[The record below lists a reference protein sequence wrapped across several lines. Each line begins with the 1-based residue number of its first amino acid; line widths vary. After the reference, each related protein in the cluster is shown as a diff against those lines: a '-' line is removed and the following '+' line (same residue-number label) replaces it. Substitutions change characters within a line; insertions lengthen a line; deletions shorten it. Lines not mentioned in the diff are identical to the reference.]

1 MLDIKRLQI
10 LVAFA
15 FLPSAR
21 GFSSIIIILPISFA
35 CLFLFVVK
43 WPIYPFIDS
52 QAHRQGRQIVQSSCR
67 EIHSRHTAEEL
78 TNYPIADLFSSKLPR
93 SLKAIAGRHSS
104 VQPAYIARTRVG
116 MNIFK
121 VISDYD
127 KYYYVNTVF
136 SVQQSRELIK
146 TMPSQLS
153 EAVIEE
159 AMTDLWLSLR
169 QSSSPSLS
177 FHTRPHLSPI
187 LRKTDSLFLVFNIA
201 APSFTM
207 LEKGHKVHY

>member
-67 EIHSRHTAEEL
+67 EIHSRHT
-78 TNYPIADLFSSKLPR
+78 SS
-93 SLKAIAGRHSS
+93 SS
-104 VQPAYIARTRVG
+104 RRTDQLSYTMHIQQIQIVKGDRRTTLSYSASTRVFI
-116 MNIFK
+116 NLFK

-127 KYYYVNTVF
+127 KYC
-136 SVQQSRELIK
+136 RELIK

-153 EAVIEE
+153 ETVIEE
-159 AMTDLWLSLR
+159 AMTDLWLSPR

-177 FHTRPHLSPI
+177 FHTSGI
-187 LRKTDSLFLVFNIA
+187 LRKTDSFILFFLQ
-201 APSFTM
+201 SST
-207 LEKGHKVHY
+207 

>member
-1 MLDIKRLQI
+1 MANLPVHWLSSSSSRKTNRL
-10 LVAFA
+10 V
-15 FLPSAR
+15 FLQGNTFQTHKQQKNWP
-21 GFSSIIIILPISFA
+21 IIL
-35 CLFLFVVK
+35 
-43 WPIYPFIDS
+43 YD
-52 QAHRQGRQIVQSSCR
+52 AH
-67 EIHSRHTAEEL
+67 L
-78 TNYPIADLFSSKLPR
+78 ADLFSSKLPR
-93 SLKAIAGRHSS
+93 SLKAIAGRHSPI
-104 VQPAYIARTRVG
+104 QPAYIARTRVG
-116 MNIFK
+116 INIFK

-207 LEKGHKVHY
+207 LEKGHKVHYWPWLLLPVINQTIACYIFGHLTG